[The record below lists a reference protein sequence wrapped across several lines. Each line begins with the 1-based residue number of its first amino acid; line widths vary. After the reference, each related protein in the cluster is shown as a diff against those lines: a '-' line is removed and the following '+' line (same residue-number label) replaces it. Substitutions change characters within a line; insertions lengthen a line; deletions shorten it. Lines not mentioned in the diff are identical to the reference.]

1 MNSMGIVFISFF
13 LGGIVGIGA
22 INAIN
27 ITNGV
32 DGTSAKQQCEKSLPR
47 NQHCVLIA
55 VPVEKEEK

>member
-1 MNSMGIVFISFF
+1 MGMFMLSFL

-22 INAIN
+22 INVIN

-32 DGTSAKQQCEKSLPR
+32 DGTAVKQQCEKTLPR

-55 VPVEKEEK
+55 VPVEKRD

>member
-1 MNSMGIVFISFF
+1 MSGTGMIFISFF

-27 ITNGV
+27 IMNGI
-32 DGTSAKQQCEKSLPR
+32 DGTSAKQQCEKTLPR

-55 VPVEKEEK
+55 MPVEKGEK

>member
-1 MNSMGIVFISFF
+1 MGIVFISFF

-27 ITNGV
+27 ITNGI
-32 DGTSAKQQCEKSLPR
+32 DGTAAKQQCEKALPR

-55 VPVEKEEK
+55 VPVEKVG